1 MLLVGVQPGQ
11 SGSAKA
17 SIRCIKPPWP
27 CYWCTM
33 KVKRLLGSLPASF
46 TSGGMAAVGG
56 WFAGEGWKMAEGF
69 IFIYLFVFFNFLGG
83 GCICEEVTEGV
94 KWERAC

>member
-1 MLLVGVQPGQ
+1 MVRGGEEVSVLLVGAQPGQ

-46 TSGGMAAVGG
+46 TSGGMAAGGG

-69 IFIYLFVFFNFLGG
+69 ILFIFLFFSISLA
-83 GCICEEVTEGV
+83 EAASA
-94 KWERAC
+94 RM